1 MRTSIGK
8 ELTGNDWKELQDAN
22 ISPHLNKRNSSIIYE
37 SDKVIDTIKNEQE
50 YVESVIRQYGLLK

>member
-22 ISPHLNKRNSSIIYE
+22 IFPHLNKRNSSIIYE

-50 YVESVIRQYGLLK
+50 YVESVIRQDGLM